1 MRPRSATDTCCRDE
15 LAYAAHPRV
24 RDPRGYVTH
33 DVWDGEIQL
42 LMRDHPVDEVLANR
56 LFGAANSYL
65 ITAMEKWGQGLEM
78 CCGRLVELAVHA
90 FILDTK
96 NYRESCA
103 AHFGGRFLE
112 HIRENEFKY
121 DGSVERTAQI
131 TADAGF
137 HVDWKLLERDYG
149 KCGPCSPGRTGR
161 EHRYGVQPD
170 GHRSV
175 RPPEESN
182 APRSQDTGRILG
194 QVQAL
199 QGEGTQPGPQAD
211 RFDWTQHPAHG
222 PGSEVL
228 GLPRRA
234 LELGPAEGKE
244 ATHLARQGVEVTGVA
259 FSPVQVARA

>member
-131 TADAGF
+131 TADAG
-137 HVDWKLLERDYG
+137 LPRGLEAL
-149 KCGPCSPGRTGR
+149 RTGLR
-161 EHRYGVQPD
+161 QVRAMQSGANWKGAPIRCPARRTPVSPPSRGVECPTLPRHRPNTGTGTSPTRR
-170 GHRSV
+170 GHTTGPAGRPV
-175 RPPEESN
+175 RLDP
-182 APRSQDTGRILG
+182 APRARPRLR
-194 QVQAL
+194 
-199 QGEGTQPGPQAD
+199 GP
-211 RFDWTQHPAHG
+211 RP
-222 PGSEVL
+222 
-228 GLPRRA
+228 PRRA